1 MPPKKEV
8 DIPTSVLLASTP
20 NIISLACLLITLPPS
35 EVTDVLGFIITDPLL
50 MCTEN
55 EKVECLTIIPCYT
68 SDGLKKLFAFP
79 PKENFRCDGSLEIPE
94 RLTRRRDTVGVSLLS
109 QRLPKKANK
118 R

>member
-1 MPPKKEV
+1 MIIMVNVCDGHLVDSQAKIGFENHMDLPPKKEV

-68 SDGLKKLFAFP
+68 SDGLK
-79 PKENFRCDGSLEIPE
+79 NC
-94 RLTRRRDTVGVSLLS
+94 LLS
-109 QRLPKKANK
+109 PPRRTSVVMALFPSV
-118 R
+118 